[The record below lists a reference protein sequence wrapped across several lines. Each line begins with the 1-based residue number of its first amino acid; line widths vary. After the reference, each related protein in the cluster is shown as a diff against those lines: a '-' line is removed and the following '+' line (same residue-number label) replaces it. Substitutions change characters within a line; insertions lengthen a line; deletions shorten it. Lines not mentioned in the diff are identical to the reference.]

1 MQRTNEYPDTHITVP
16 GVTGVQVGPYYYSNQ
31 ATGIGL
37 KMLPQNVIANKDAED
52 NNLEFKGELS
62 RVIIY
67 SSAED
72 PKVVNDGRE
81 TGNNVPQKVRYF
93 EGNILEPS
101 SATTATDSTITSS
114 NIPPVP
120 TNTSGATPAT
130 DSTINSGD
138 TPPVP
143 TTTSNATTI
152 TSSDTAVVPTTTS
165 SAVPLNA
172 SSLEDMK
179 IKYKYLISIKK
190 FK

>member
-1 MQRTNEYPDTHITVP
+1 M
-16 GVTGVQVGPYYYSNQ
+16 
-31 ATGIGL
+31 
-37 KMLPQNVIANKDAED
+37 
-52 NNLEFKGELS
+52 
-62 RVIIY
+62 
-67 SSAED
+67 
-72 PKVVNDGRE
+72 
-81 TGNNVPQKVRYF
+81 RYF

-179 IKYKYLISIKK
+179 IKYKYLISIKNSNDPNLNINQLK
-190 FK
+190 DYFPEITANSLSDSNRKAIVDYVQILRESIFLNIRDSLKYKKKQGKKY